1 MIKDDISALV
11 SQAISAALAAG
22 ELPELATP
30 EVTVEH
36 PSKPEH
42 GDYAVSVA
50 MKMARTARMSPLK
63 IAEII
68 KNRLAPVDYIAA
80 VEVAPPGFINFRLS
94 EDWLQSQIKG
104 VLAQGDTYGNVEM
117 GNNLRVQVEFVS
129 ANPTGPITIGA
140 TRNACLGD
148 TLANVLLAAGFQVER
163 EYYVNDAGNQI
174 RAWNES
180 MWIYYRDELGLP
192 VTDDKGE
199 PLAMKLDEE
208 TGQPTEAREFKDV
221 RYNARDYARELIER
235 EGKRFLEL
243 PEEQAKALV
252 GKEGVKIVLEHNEE
266 DLAQLGVLF
275 DVWFHEQALYD
286 TGQIDKA
293 MQLLRDGGHVS
304 EREGAVWFVSSAL
317 GQDKDNVLIRTNG
330 IPTYFVSDIAYHF
343 NKFKVRGYDK
353 VVNLWAADHQ
363 GHIPRM
369 KAVMQAIGVNPD
381 DLIILVYQLVSVNGL
396 RMSKRNKNFI
406 PLREVMDITGPDPI
420 RYNMVA
426 RSPEASLDFD
436 VNLAIAQN
444 DTNPVY
450 YVQYSH
456 ARTASIFKKAEEA
469 GITPQLDSADLSLL
483 GHPSELTLIRHLL
496 LFPETIQDVAKNCI
510 DNGVAE
516 LQRLPFYTLEL
527 ARVFNSF
534 YRDCYVLDQANLPV
548 SQARLALTQATRN
561 VLARALTLM
570 GMSAPERMDRAEQLA
585 VPAE

>member
-1 MIKDDISALV
+1 
-11 SQAISAALAAG
+11 
-22 ELPELATP
+22 
-30 EVTVEH
+30 
-36 PSKPEH
+36 
-42 GDYAVSVA
+42 
-50 MKMARTARMSPLK
+50 MKMARIARMSPLK

-68 KNRLAPVDYIAA
+68 KASLAPADYIVA
-80 VEVAPPGFINFRLS
+80 VEIAAPGFINFRLD
-94 EDWLQSQIKG
+94 ENWLKGQIKG
-104 VLAQGDTYGNVEM
+104 VLAQGDTYGNVAL
-117 GNNLRVQVEFVS
+117 GQQSRVQVEFVS
-129 ANPTGPITIGA
+129 ANPTGPITIGSA
-140 TRNACLGD
+140 RNACMGD
-148 TLANVLLAAGFQVER
+148 TLASVLQAADYQVER

-180 MWIYYRDELGLP
+180 MWIYYRDELGVP

-199 PLAMKLDEE
+199 PLALKLDEE

-221 RYNARDYARELIER
+221 RYNARPYARELINH
-235 EGKRFLEL
+235 EGNRFLNL
-243 PEEQAKALV
+243 PEDQAKALV

-286 TGQIDKA
+286 TGQIDA
-293 MQLLRDGGHVS
+293 ILQMLRDNGHVA

-317 GQDKDNVLIRTNG
+317 GQDKDNVLVRSNG
-330 IPTYFVSDIAYHF
+330 IPTYFVSDIAYHY
-343 NKFKVRGYDK
+343 NKFKTRGFEK
-353 VVNLWAADHQ
+353 VINLWAADHQ

-369 KAVMQAIGVNPD
+369 KAVMQALGFSPD

-420 RYNMVA
+420 RYNMIA

-456 ARTASIFKKAEEA
+456 ARTASIFRRAEEA
-469 GITPQLDSADLSLL
+469 GITPETDRADLSLL
-483 GHPSELTLIRHLL
+483 GHPSEMALIRHLL
-496 LFPETIQDVAKNCI
+496 LFPETVFEVAKNCV

-516 LQRLPFYTLEL
+516 LQRLPFYVLEL
-527 ARVFNSF
+527 ARAYNAF
-534 YRDCYVLDQANLPV
+534 YRDCYVLDQANLPL
-548 SQARLALTQATRN
+548 SQARLALTQATRT

-570 GMSAPERMDRAEQLA
+570 GMSAPERMDRGEQ
-585 VPAE
+585 PS

>member
-11 SQAISAALAAG
+11 AQAISTALASG
-22 ELPELATP
+22 QLPELAIP
-30 EVTVEH
+30 EISVER
-36 PSKPEH
+36 PAKPEH
-42 GDYAVSVA
+42 GDYAISAA

-68 KNRLAPVDYIAA
+68 KANLAPVDYIAA
-80 VEVAPPGFINFRLS
+80 VEIAAPGFINFRLN
-94 EDWLQSQIKG
+94 ENWLKG
-104 VLAQGDTYGNVEM
+104 QVKGILAQGDTYGNVAL
-117 GNNLRVQVEFVS
+117 GQQSRVQVEFVS
-129 ANPTGPITIGA
+129 ANPTGPITIGSA
-140 TRNACLGD
+140 RNACMGD
-148 TLANVLLAAGFQVER
+148 TLASVLQAADYQVER
-163 EYYVNDAGNQI
+163 EYYVNDAGNQV

-180 MWIYYRDELGLP
+180 MWIYYRDELGVP

-199 PLAMKLDEE
+199 PLALKLDEE

-221 RYNARDYARELIER
+221 RYNARPYARELIGH
-235 EGKRFLEL
+235 EGKRFLDL
-243 PEEQAKALV
+243 PEEEAKALV

-286 TGQIDKA
+286 TGQIDA
-293 MQLLRDGGHVS
+293 ILQMLRDGGHVA

-317 GQDKDNVLIRTNG
+317 GQDKDNVLIRSNG
-330 IPTYFVSDIAYHF
+330 IPTYFVSDIAYHY
-343 NKFKVRGYDK
+343 NKFKARGFEK
-353 VVNLWAADHQ
+353 VIDLWAADHQ

-369 KAVMQAIGVNPD
+369 KAVMQALGFSPD

-420 RYNMVA
+420 RYNMIA

-456 ARTASIFKKAEEA
+456 ARTASIFRRAEEA
-469 GITPQLDSADLSLL
+469 GITPETENADLSLL
-483 GHPSELTLIRHLL
+483 GHPSEMALIRHLL
-496 LFPETIQDVAKNCI
+496 LFPETVLEVAKNCI

-527 ARVFNSF
+527 ARVYNAF
-534 YRDCYVLDQANLPV
+534 YRDCYVLDQANLPL

-561 VLARALTLM
+561 VLARSLTLM
-570 GMSAPERMDRAEQLA
+570 GMSAPERMDRGEQ
-585 VPAE
+585 PA

>member
-11 SQAISAALAAG
+11 GQAISAALASG
-22 ELPELATP
+22 QLPELAIP
-30 EVTVEH
+30 EITVER
-36 PSKPEH
+36 PAKPEH

-50 MKMARTARMSPLK
+50 MKMARIARMSPLK

-68 KNRLAPVDYIAA
+68 KASLAPADYIVA
-80 VEVAPPGFINFRLS
+80 VEIAAPGFINFRLD
-94 EDWLQSQIKG
+94 ENWLKGQVKG
-104 VLAQGDTYGNVEM
+104 VLAQGDTYGNVAL
-117 GNNLRVQVEFVS
+117 GQQSRVQVEFVS
-129 ANPTGPITIGA
+129 ANPTGPITIGSA
-140 TRNACLGD
+140 RNACMGD
-148 TLANVLLAAGFQVER
+148 TLASVLQAADYQVER

-180 MWIYYRDELGLP
+180 MWIYYRDELGVP

-199 PLAMKLDEE
+199 LLALKLDEE

-221 RYNARDYARELIER
+221 RYNARPYARELIEH
-235 EGKRFLEL
+235 EGNRFLNL
-243 PEEQAKALV
+243 SEEEARALV

-286 TGQIDKA
+286 TGQIDAILK
-293 MQLLRDGGHVS
+293 MLRDNGHVA

-317 GQDKDNVLIRTNG
+317 GQDKDNVLIRSNG
-330 IPTYFVSDIAYHF
+330 IPTYFVSDIAYHY
-343 NKFKVRGYDK
+343 NKFKTRGFEK
-353 VVNLWAADHQ
+353 VINLWAADHQ

-369 KAVMQAIGVNPD
+369 KAVMQALGFSPD

-420 RYNMVA
+420 RYNMIA

-456 ARTASIFKKAEEA
+456 ARTASIFRRAEEA
-469 GITPQLDSADLSLL
+469 GITPEIDSADLSLL
-483 GHPSELTLIRHLL
+483 GHPSEMALIRHLL
-496 LFPETIQDVAKNCI
+496 LFPETVFEVAKNCV

-516 LQRLPFYTLEL
+516 LQRLPFYVLEL
-527 ARVFNSF
+527 ARAYNAF
-534 YRDCYVLDQANLPV
+534 YRDCYVLDQANLPL
-548 SQARLALTQATRN
+548 SQARLALTQATRT

-570 GMSAPERMDRAEQLA
+570 GMSAPERMDRGEQ
-585 VPAE
+585 PA

>member
-1 MIKDDISALV
+1 MIKDDINALV
-11 SQAISAALAAG
+11 GQAISAALAAG
-22 ELPELATP
+22 QLPELVIP
-30 EVTVEH
+30 EISVER
-36 PSKPEH
+36 PAKPEH

-50 MKMARTARMSPLK
+50 MKMARTARMNPLK

-68 KNRLAPVDYIAA
+68 KANLAPTDYITA
-80 VEVAPPGFINFRLS
+80 VEIAAPGFINFRLD
-94 EDWLQSQIKG
+94 EAWLKNQVKG
-104 VLAQGDTYGNVEM
+104 VLDQGGTYGNVAL
-117 GNNLRVQVEFVS
+117 GQQSRVQVEFVS
-129 ANPTGPITIGA
+129 ANPTGPITIGSA
-140 TRNACLGD
+140 RNACMGD
-148 TLANVLLAAGFQVER
+148 TLANVLQAADYQVER
-163 EYYVNDAGNQI
+163 EYYVNDAGNQV

-180 MWIYYRDELGLP
+180 MWIYYRDELGVP

-199 PLAMKLDEE
+199 PLALKLDEE

-221 RYNARDYARELIER
+221 RYNARPYARELIEA
-235 EGKRFLEL
+235 EGDRFLGL
-243 PEEQAKALV
+243 PEEEAKALV
-252 GKEGVKIVLEHNEE
+252 GKEGVKIVLQHNEE
-266 DLAQLGVLF
+266 DLAQLGVQF

-286 TGQIDKA
+286 TGQIDA
-293 MQLLRDGGHVS
+293 ILQMLRDKGHVA

-317 GQDKDNVLIRTNG
+317 GQDKDNVLIRSNG

-343 NKFKVRGYDK
+343 NKFKTRGFEK
-353 VVNLWAADHQ
+353 VIDLWAADHQ

-369 KAVMQAIGVNPD
+369 KAVMQAIGFSPD

-420 RYNMVA
+420 RYNMIA

-456 ARTASIFKKAEEA
+456 ARTASIFRRAEEA
-469 GITPQLDSADLSLL
+469 GITPAVESADLSLL
-483 GHPSELTLIRHLL
+483 GHPSEMALIRQLL
-496 LFPETIQDVAKNCI
+496 LFPETVFEVAKNCV

-527 ARVFNSF
+527 ARAYNAF
-534 YRDCYVLDQANLPV
+534 YRDCYVLDPANLPL

-561 VLARALTLM
+561 VLARSLTLM
-570 GMSAPERMDRAEQLA
+570 GMSAPERMDRAEQ
-585 VPAE
+585 PA